1 MIYILPNGA
10 EWDDELPIPDQT
22 EEAQNFWQSVIDE
35 NTPLQ
40 VTEPSINPNMDRLL
54 SQTWTA
60 TNYETYNY
68 KVVSARTYQNAAMS
82 SKAFAI
88 SNVSV
93 NYEILLK

>member
-1 MIYILPNGA
+1 MIYTLPNGA
-10 EWDDELPIPDQT
+10 GWNDELPPSDQT

-35 NTPLQ
+35 NIPLQ

-68 KVVSARTYQNAAMS
+68 RVMSARTYQNTAMS
-82 SKAFAI
+82 PKAFAV
-88 SNVSV
+88 SNLSV
-93 NYEILLK
+93 NYEIFPK